1 MQIGFDL
8 DNISMGE
15 LRLKKSTG
23 KMAFSKEAFELKQG
37 KIWPKTGELLLD
49 GSYKFEARDYE
60 LNFSGKELRLEDFK
74 NEVLEGPLS
83 FKGNLYGRV
92 LPEAPIKGLSGS
104 FEINSENGKIL
115 KAVGGF
121 KKVLQ
126 AINLSLP
133 TGDDKGLPFDFL
145 GAECNIK
152 NGTLFIKNFKMISPA
167 LKIFATGKVDL
178 AEKSINAEVMV
189 IPLGVTDWVLHSLND
204 LAKSSQLEN
213 SNKGMISKTM
223 NMIPIL
229 GDTLAGSEDKQGL
242 LDGVLKLVPLIGD
255 KKEEDEQKASLLK
268 IYFSVDGIIGK
279 PNVYFLS
286 DKTSLLK

>member
-8 DNISMGE
+8 DNISIGE

-23 KMAFSKEAFELKQG
+23 KMAFSKDAFELKQG

-49 GSYKFEARDYE
+49 GSYKFEARDYK

-74 NEVLEGPLS
+74 KDILEGPLS
-83 FKGNLYGRV
+83 LKGNLYGRV
-92 LPEAPIKGLSGS
+92 LSEAPMKGLSGNFS
-104 FEINSENGKIL
+104 IHSENGKIL
-115 KAVGGF
+115 KSVGAF
-121 KKVLQ
+121 NKILQ

-133 TGDDKGLPFDFL
+133 SGDDKGLPFDSL
-145 GAECNIK
+145 GGDGIIK
-152 NGTLFIKNFKMISPA
+152 NGIFFTENSKMISPS
-167 LKIFATGKVDL
+167 LKIFATGKADL
-178 AEKSINAEVMV
+178 TDKNINAEVIV

-213 SNKGMISKTM
+213 NNKGMINKTL

-229 GDTLAGSEDKQGL
+229 GGSLAGDKDEPGL

-255 KKEEDEQKASLLK
+255 KKEEGEQKVSLIK
-268 IYFSVDGIIGK
+268 VYFAVDGIFGN
-279 PNVYFLS
+279 PNVYFLPGKS
-286 DKTSLLK
+286 SLLN